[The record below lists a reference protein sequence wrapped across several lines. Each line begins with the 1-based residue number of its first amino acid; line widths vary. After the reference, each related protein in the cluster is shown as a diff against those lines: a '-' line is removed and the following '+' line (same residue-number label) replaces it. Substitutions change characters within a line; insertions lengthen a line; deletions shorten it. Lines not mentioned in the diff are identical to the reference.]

1 MAPDSRNF
9 SGSRR
14 AVLALVALALAA
26 SAFAKPKKED
36 VFLAQLAAMLPGSY
50 DNIAQ
55 ARRDADHPGLRLMIV
70 PVQAPLVGDNVF
82 YVQEM
87 AADDLRRVFSQKLW
101 VLNVVPKREQA
112 VLTQLDLKEPLRW
125 RDGQNNRDLFRS
137 MLMQDLRAR
146 PGCDLVWE
154 RDGANLKAA
163 LQANACR
170 TASRS
175 TGETLKLD
183 LRMQLNADTL
193 NVFEQQRDAAGELV
207 AAELPDPW
215 IRYARRGDAPW

>member
-1 MAPDSRNF
+1 MARDSWMFRW
-9 SGSRR
+9 SRGA
-14 AVLALVALALAA
+14 AVALAALALAA
-26 SAFAKPKKED
+26 TVFAKPKKED
-36 VFLAQLAAMLPGSY
+36 VFLAQLAAMLAGSY

-87 AADDLRRVFSQKLW
+87 ASDDLRRVFSQKLW
-101 VLNVVPKREQA
+101 VLNVIPKREQA
-112 VLTQLDLKEPLRW
+112 VLAQLDLKEPLRW

-146 PGCDLVWE
+146 PGCDLLWQ
-154 RDGANLKAA
+154 RDGEGFKAA

-170 TASRS
+170 TASRA
-175 TGETLKLD
+175 TGETLKVD
-183 LRMQLNADTL
+183 LRMQLGADTL
-193 NVFEQQRDAAGELV
+193 NVFEQQRDATGALV
-207 AAELPDPW
+207 SGDLPDPW
-215 IRYARRGDAPW
+215 LRYARRGDAPW

>member
-1 MAPDSRNF
+1 MRWL
-9 SGSRR
+9 GR
-14 AVLALVALALAA
+14 AALALAA
-26 SAFAKPKKED
+26 LTLAAGVFAKPKKED
-36 VFLAQLAAMLPGSY
+36 IFLGQLAALLAGSY

-55 ARRDADHPGLRLMIV
+55 ARRDAEHPGLRLMIV

-87 AADDLRRVFSQKLW
+87 AADDQRRVFSQKLW

-125 RDGQNNRDLFRS
+125 RDGHNNRDLFRS
-137 MLMQDLRAR
+137 MLMQDLHAR
-146 PGCDLVWE
+146 PGCDLLWQ
-154 RDGANLKAA
+154 RDGAAFKAA
-163 LQANACR
+163 LQANSCR

-175 TGETLKLD
+175 TGETLKLE
-183 LRMQLNADTL
+183 LRMQLGVDTL

-207 AAELPDPW
+207 EGNLSDPW

>member
-1 MAPDSRNF
+1 MDPERVNPL
-9 SGSRR
+9 RR
-14 AVLALVALALAA
+14 LLAAALLAALALPLAVSAA
-26 SAFAKPKKED
+26 AKKED
-36 VFLAQLAAMLPGSY
+36 IFLAQLAAMLAGSY

-55 ARRDADHPGLRLMIV
+55 ARRDVEHPGLRLMV
-70 PVQAPLVGDNVF
+70 APVQAPLVGENVF

-87 AADDLRRVFSQKLW
+87 AADDQRRVFSQKLW

-112 VLTQLDLKEPLRW
+112 VLTQLELKEPLRW
-125 RDGQNNRDLFRS
+125 RDGHNNRDLFRS

-146 PGCDLVWE
+146 PGCDLVWQ
-154 RDGANLKAA
+154 RDGAGFKAA

-170 TASRS
+170 TSSRT

-183 LRMQLNADTL
+183 LRLQLNADGL
-193 NVFEQQRDAAGELV
+193 NIFEQQRDAAGELAGAE
-207 AAELPDPW
+207 AADPW

>member
-1 MAPDSRNF
+1 MAPDSPGFRW
-9 SGSRR
+9 SR
-14 AVLALVALALAA
+14 AAVALCVLALAGAV
-26 SAFAKPKKED
+26 FAKPKKED
-36 VFLAQLAAMLPGSY
+36 IFLAQLSAMLAGSY

-55 ARRDADHPGLRLMIV
+55 ARRDADHPGVRLMVV
-70 PVQAPLVGDNVF
+70 PVTAPLVGENVF

-101 VLNVVPKREQA
+101 VINVIPKREQA
-112 VLTQLDLKEPLRW
+112 VLTQLDLKEPVRW

-146 PGCDLVWE
+146 PGCDLLWQ
-154 RDGANLKAA
+154 RDGQGFKAA

-170 TASRS
+170 NSSRS

-183 LRMQLNADTL
+183 LRMELTADNL
-193 NVFEQQRDAAGELV
+193 NVFEQQRDAAGVLV
-207 AAELPDPW
+207 SGETPDPW
-215 IRYARRGDAPW
+215 IRHARRGDAPW

>member
-1 MAPDSRNF
+1 MAPDPQPP
-9 SGSRR
+9 RR
-14 AVLALVALALAA
+14 VRHVVLALAA
-26 SAFAKPKKED
+26 LVLAASVFAKPKKEE
-36 VFLAQLAAMLPGSY
+36 VFLGQLAAMLPGSY

-55 ARRDADHPGLRLMIV
+55 SRRDADHPGVRLMVV

-112 VLTQLDLKEPLRW
+112 VLTQLELKEPLRW

-137 MLMQDLRAR
+137 MLMQDVRAR
-146 PGCDLVWE
+146 PGCDLLWQ
-154 RDGANLKAA
+154 RDGEGFKAV

-183 LRMQLNADTL
+183 LRMALTADTL
-193 NVFEQQRDAAGELV
+193 HVFEQERDAAGVLV
-207 AAELPDPW
+207 SGDVADPW

>member
-1 MAPDSRNF
+1 
-9 SGSRR
+9 
-14 AVLALVALALAA
+14 VALAAMLL
-26 SAFAKPKKED
+26 SATVAAKPKKEE
-36 VFLAQLAAMLPGSY
+36 VFLAQLSAMLAGCY

-55 ARRDADHPGLRLMIV
+55 SRRDAEHPGIRLMIV
-70 PVQAPLVGDNVF
+70 PVTAPLVGENVF

-101 VLNVVPKREQA
+101 VLNVIPKREQA
-112 VLTQLDLKEPLRW
+112 VLTQLELKEPLRW

-146 PGCDLVWE
+146 SGCDLLWQRE
-154 RDGANLKAA
+154 SDGFKAA

-170 TASRS
+170 TSSRA
-175 TGETLKLD
+175 TGETLKVD
-183 LRMQLNADTL
+183 LKLQLNMDGL
-193 NVFEQQRDAAGELV
+193 NLLEQQRDAAGV
-207 AAELPDPW
+207 MVSGDLPDPW